1 MKKKKPKERPQPG
14 EASTS
19 EKISAGSKRK
29 LEQVVDHDVEVRIHD
44 DNDSPIE
51 KKLKRR
57 KKSDS
62 DSHCVVD
69 AINSV
74 Q

>member
-1 MKKKKPKERPQPG
+1 M
-14 EASTS
+14 
-19 EKISAGSKRK
+19 
-29 LEQVVDHDVEVRIHD
+29 VVHDVCID
-44 DNDSPIE
+44 DGDNHSPI
-51 KKLKRR
+51 KKHKRR

-69 AINSV
+69 AINNV

>member
-1 MKKKKPKERPQPG
+1 M
-14 EASTS
+14 
-19 EKISAGSKRK
+19 
-29 LEQVVDHDVEVRIHD
+29 VVHDVRMHDGD
-44 DNDSPIE
+44 DNHSPI
-51 KKLKRR
+51 KKHKHR

-69 AINSV
+69 AINDV